1 MSPWLF
7 LGWAVAVAV
16 ALIVVAIAIAV
27 VIAVVRQISGKTVG
41 TISSVRGRKV
51 STDRETR

>member
-16 ALIVVAIAIAV
+16 AIIVVAIAIAV
-27 VIAVVRQISGKTVG
+27 VIAVVRQISGKDT
-41 TISSVRGRKV
+41 RKV
-51 STDRETR
+51 RKSVGAN

>member
-16 ALIVVAIAIAV
+16 SIIVLAIATAV
-27 VIAVVRQISGKTVG
+27 VIAVVRQVRNKDTRKLRRTVG
-41 TISSVRGRKV
+41 AN
-51 STDRETR
+51 

>member
-16 ALIVVAIAIAV
+16 AIIVVAIAIAV
-27 VIAVVRQISGKTVG
+27 VIAVVRQIQGKETRRLRKTVG
-41 TISSVRGRKV
+41 AN
-51 STDRETR
+51 